1 MAITQIS
8 RIQHRRGL
16 KESLPQ
22 LAAGEF
28 GWAVDTQELFIGNGT
43 VTDGA
48 PEIGNTKIITED
60 DNILTTANTYTLRG
74 NTNAPVVTGV
84 DSNAPIVR
92 TLQKKLDDFISVKDF
107 GAVGDGTTDD
117 TAAINRAIENTLT
130 VETTGKEKRKIYV
143 PGGVYIVNSG
153 TIKLYP
159 HLDLVG
165 DGAHCSIFRLTD
177 SSQNKLM
184 ETADSQGHTGADI
197 GSGGAEKP
205 MDINIQSIGFEM
217 DNKVS
222 AVIISQ
228 AEHVNFDAC
237 AFTSIYTQQ
246 EGLSEDPVGLIE
258 IKSTNALQTKQI
270 SFINCHFT
278 QSEYAVNI
286 DEDVQDVLFLGCEFT
301 ILYRAFNLGEA
312 TDGSTVNKIDGPS
325 GVLIE
330 GCRFDKIDAEAV
342 KIYDAGGTPDGN
354 IIAGCSFRDVGANS
368 DDSAELPCIQFDH
381 ANNFAYG
388 NYFHRPGKQANI
400 GGSAYYETPIANA
413 ITLGDN
419 QTAINLIDPFTTNAV
434 QIDNQNEPTVF
445 IEYQIKRGTNFRI
458 GKLTITST
466 VNDVQFSDEF
476 TENGA
481 IGVTLSVLENG
492 TVQYA
497 TTSTGSTATFKYR
510 TLYYI

>member
-22 LAAGEF
+22 LSAGEF

-43 VTDGA
+43 VADGA
-48 PEIGNTKIITED
+48 PETGNTKIITED
-60 DNILTTANTYTLRG
+60 DNILTTSQTYTLRG
-74 NTNAPVVTGV
+74 NADSPIVTGV

-92 TLQKKLDDFISVKDF
+92 TLQQKIDDFVNIKDF
-107 GAVGDGTTDD
+107 GAVGNGVTDD
-117 TAAINRAIENTLT
+117 TAAINRAITNTFD
-130 VETTGKEKRKIYV
+130 EDIEHHNIRKIYV

-153 TIKLYP
+153 TIKILP
-159 HLDLVG
+159 HTKLVG
-165 DGAHCSIFRLTD
+165 DGPEASVFRLTD

-205 MDINIQSIGFEM
+205 QDINIQNIGFDM
-217 DNKVS
+217 DSKAS
-222 AVIISQ
+222 GIIISQ
-228 AEHVNFDAC
+228 AEHINFDAC
-237 AFTSIYTQQ
+237 AFNCTYTQQ
-246 EGLSEDPVGLIE
+246 AGLTEDPVGLIE

-270 SFINCHFT
+270 NFTNCQFT
-278 QSEYAVNI
+278 KSEYGVVI
-286 DEDVQDVLFLGCEFT
+286 DDDVQDVLFLGCEFN
-301 ILYRAFNLGEA
+301 IMFRAFNLGEA
-312 TDGSTVNKIDGPS
+312 SDGSTVNKIDGPS
-325 GVLIE
+325 GILIE

-354 IIAGCSFRDVGANS
+354 IVTGSSFRDVGANS

-388 NYFHRPGKQANI
+388 NYFHRPGKQADI
-400 GGSAYYETPIANA
+400 GGNAYYETPINNS
-413 ITLGDN
+413 ITLSDN
-419 QTAINLIDPFTTNAV
+419 QTAVNLVDPFTSEAV

-445 IEYQIKRGTNFRI
+445 VEYQIKRGTNFRI

-481 IGVTLSVLENG
+481 VGVTLSVLENG

-497 TTSTGSTATFKYR
+497 TTSTGSTATFKHR
-510 TLYYI
+510 ILYYI